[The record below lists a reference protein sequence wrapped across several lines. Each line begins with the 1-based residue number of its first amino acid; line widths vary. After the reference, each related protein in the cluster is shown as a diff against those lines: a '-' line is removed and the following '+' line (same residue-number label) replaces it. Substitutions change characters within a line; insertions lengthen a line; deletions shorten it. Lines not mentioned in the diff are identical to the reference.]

1 MFQYGPMPSGMPS
14 QGMPGGQM
22 PGQWY
27 VHQDPW
33 WERAGHLLPLVLLA
47 VLIGVVIWAV
57 LRLTSQRGV
66 LATAAAPAVAPP
78 APVATL
84 DPAAAEL
91 RVRYA
96 RGDISRE
103 DYLER
108 SADLGLAPGPAPTP
122 DTPPK
127 E

>member
-1 MFQYGPMPSGMPS
+1 MFQYGPTPGA
-14 QGMPGGQM
+14 QMPGGQM

-27 VHQDPW
+27 VHNETW
-33 WERAGHLLPLVLLA
+33 WEGAGHLL
-47 VLIGVVIWAV
+47 
-57 LRLTSQRGV
+57 R
-66 LATAAAPAVAPP
+66 AAAVRRPHRGSDLGSAPDHVRSAPRSPRPAPARVVPP
-78 APVATL
+78 APA
-84 DPAAAEL
+84 DPALQEL

-108 SADLGLAPGPAPTP
+108 GADLGLAAGPTP
-122 DTPPK
+122 ETPPQ

>member
-1 MFQYGPMPSGMPS
+1 MFQYGPTPG
-14 QGMPGGQM
+14 GPGGQM

-27 VHQDPW
+27 VHQETW
-33 WERAGHLLPLVLLA
+33 WQSAGHLLPLVLFA

-57 LRLTSQRGV
+57 LRITSDRP
-66 LATAAAPAVAPP
+66 AISAAAGPTVAPR
-78 APVATL
+78 PVDTAL
-84 DPAAAEL
+84 QEL

-108 SADLGLAPGPAPTP
+108 STDLGLAGGPAPAP
-122 DTPPK
+122 EAPPQ

>member
-1 MFQYGPMPSGMPS
+1 MLQYGPTPGG
-14 QGMPGGQM
+14 QMPGTQM

-27 VHQDPW
+27 VHHETW
-33 WERAGHLLPLVLLA
+33 WEGAAHLLPLLLFA
-47 VLIGVVIWAV
+47 ALIGVAIWAV
-57 LRLTSQRGV
+57 LRITSDRAA
-66 LATAAAPAVAPP
+66 LATAAASRVAPP
-78 APVATL
+78 SPG
-84 DPAAAEL
+84 DPALQEL

-108 SADLGLAPGPAPTP
+108 GADLGLAAGPTP
-122 DTPPK
+122 ETPPQ

>member
-1 MFQYGPMPSGMPS
+1 MFQYGPT
-14 QGMPGGQM
+14 PGG

-27 VHQDPW
+27 VHHDTW
-33 WERAGHLLPLVLLA
+33 WQSAGHLLPLVLFA
-47 VLIGVVIWAV
+47 ILIGVVIWAV
-57 LRLTSQRGV
+57 LRTTSSR
-66 LATAAAPAVAPP
+66 AAIAAAPAVAPP
-78 APVATL
+78 PPVDNAL
-84 DPAAAEL
+84 QEL

-108 SADLGLAPGPAPTP
+108 SADLGLAGGPAPAP
-122 DTPPK
+122 ETPPQ